1 MFNTGMKK
9 TPLQLRPYRRNAG
22 EQTFDSLGA
31 LVCIKADTEQT
42 GGVFN
47 LFDVL
52 LPAGY
57 ETPLRIHY
65 AEDVALQVLE
75 GMLDVFWGTE
85 RQNAKVGSFF
95 FQPRGIPHG
104 FRVTGTF
111 PARISYLT
119 TPAGFDRFVI
129 EHSQPITDL
138 EAMMLEARFKIEVL
152 GPLPE

>member
-31 LVCIKADTEQT
+31 LVCIKSDTEQT

-75 GMLDVFWGTE
+75 VRLMCFGAQKGKMQRLALSSSNRAVSRMASVSRELFLHE
-85 RQNAKVGSFF
+85 S
-95 FQPRGIPHG
+95 
-104 FRVTGTF
+104 
-111 PARISYLT
+111 RI
-119 TPAGFDRFVI
+119 
-129 EHSQPITDL
+129 
-138 EAMMLEARFKIEVL
+138 
-152 GPLPE
+152 